1 MVRFPKS
8 FLWGTATAAFQI
20 EGAPEA
26 DGKGLSVWDEFAR
39 RPSTILDNSSPYP
52 ASDHYR
58 RWREDVDL
66 MAWLGLGAY
75 RFSISWPRVQPGGA
89 GPFNE
94 RGIDFYSRL
103 LDALLER
110 GIEPFVTLY
119 HWDLPLELQQSGGW
133 ERRETSDRFAE
144 YALTMAER
152 LGDRVS
158 HWITLNEPGTV
169 TNFGYREGVHA
180 PGKSSLR
187 SAARAVHFMM
197 LGHGKGVQ
205 AIRSRRPEAKIGI
218 SNIISPVVP
227 ARSKDKKIAERL
239 DKAVNRLFLDPVF
252 KGRYPLGLHRPMSF
266 VIRGAKPED
275 FHTMAE
281 PIDFL
286 GVNHYAR
293 TVVQKTWLPF
303 LGHKVLDASYEG
315 VRYTDMNWEIFPESF
330 YDVLRWVDEEYGP
343 IPIYVT
349 ENGAAFKDE
358 VSGKQID
365 DQERVDYLRSYLTA
379 LHRAMEA
386 GVDVRGYFVW
396 SLMDNF
402 EWSEGLSKR
411 FGLIH
416 VDYETGERTVK
427 ASGHWYRRV
436 CRGDGRVFADA
447 REEEESFES
456 KS

>member
-1 MVRFPKS
+1 VVQFPKS

-26 DGKGLSVWDEFAR
+26 DGKGPSVWDEFAS
-39 RPSTILDNSSPYP
+39 RPSTILDKSSPYP
-52 ASDHYR
+52 ASDHYN
-58 RWREDVDL
+58 RWREDVEL
-66 MAWLGLGAY
+66 MSWLGLGAY
-75 RFSISWPRVQPGGA
+75 RFSISWPRVQPAGSGA
-89 GPFNE
+89 LNE
-94 RGIDFYSRL
+94 KGVEFYSRL
-103 LDALLER
+103 VDALLER
-110 GIEPFVTLY
+110 GIEPFVTLF
-119 HWDLPLELQQSGGW
+119 HWDLPLELQRQGGW

-144 YALTMAER
+144 YASAMAER
-152 LGDRVS
+152 LGDRVRR
-158 HWITLNEPGTV
+158 WITLNEPGTV

-180 PGKSSLR
+180 PGKRSLR

-197 LGHGKGVQ
+197 LAHGKGVR
-205 AIRSRRPEAKIGI
+205 AIRSRRGDAKIGI

-227 ARSKDKKIAERL
+227 DRPKDKNVAERL
-239 DKAVNRLFLDPVF
+239 DRMVNRLFLDPVF

-266 VIRGAKPED
+266 LIRGARAED
-275 FHTMAE
+275 FDTMAE

-293 TVVQKTWLPF
+293 MVVQKTWLPL
-303 LGHKVLDASYEG
+303 LGYKLQEASYEG
-315 VRYTDMNWEIFPESF
+315 VRLTDMNWEVFPESF
-330 YDVLRWVDEEYGP
+330 YDALRWVEEEYGP

-358 VSGKQID
+358 IRGEQID
-365 DQERVDYLRSYLTA
+365 DQERIDYLRTYLTA
-379 LHRAMEA
+379 LHRAMRA

-436 CRGDGRVFADA
+436 CTGDGSVFANV
-447 REEEESFES
+447 REEEAFGAES
-456 KS
+456 